1 MGCRGWCSGEI
12 LGVAP
17 RTSAWTDSSAWDLLR
32 SVRSALVQIV
42 LRAIPKGCAW
52 YPGQVK
58 VICFESY
65 SPFWKCSVQICA
77 CQESSARVLRGPR
90 LAPLLVAKQTVT
102 LILGLSSEAREK
114 AGLFFVLTRCVT
126 ACPLG
131 EFSPGNFP
139 FPGFHLLWGKHIPP
153 VGLCVPPA
161 SWALRGKARVGL
173 RPWDVPEPPGRLRAG
188 GFLRGSLRILHLR
201 AFPARHRNDSF
212 WASPPGRCSETDEWV

>member
-1 MGCRGWCSGEI
+1 MWAAGAGEI

-58 VICFESY
+58 VTCFESY

-77 CQESSARVLRGPR
+77 CQDSSARVLRGPR

-102 LILGLSSEAREK
+102 LILGLASEAREK

-139 FPGFHLLWGKHIPP
+139 FPGFHLLWGQHIPP

-173 RPWDVPEPPGRLRAG
+173 RPWDVPEPPGRL
-188 GFLRGSLRILHLR
+188 
-201 AFPARHRNDSF
+201 
-212 WASPPGRCSETDEWV
+212 